1 MPSKKNATKKRI
13 QELLSV
19 EEIPE
24 TNPGKVVKPAS
35 ANTASELREAV
46 LNAARISAKNKTG
59 QEKIS
64 WEEFL
69 NAIDRDEKIGFLFDQ
84 EKVVPL
90 EKQLDQE
97 KATADALLKIGDEV
111 FGKIQLE
118 SDENLSEEDA
128 RVLSSIAQQVAQ
140 HIENLRLIEQA
151 NQYRAEAEEASRHLI
166 QKGWEEYLQTP
177 DAPALGYIY
186 DQKRVVATNNIET
199 ITNPADANI
208 ITQEI
213 AVRDEPI
220 GQLTLANI
228 EKQSEQ
234 AQSLLATVVD
244 GLSAHIENLRLLDE
258 TERSRQQLNKR
269 AAELETVAKV
279 STAASAIRDPE
290 SLLRSVVDLTNY
302 SFKLYH
308 TSIYLLEKDKN
319 ETIILKLAAASGKI
333 GHKMLTEGHYL
344 KLNKNETVFSKLSQ
358 AHDVYISDNTQE
370 APIFLAH
377 SYLPETR
384 SEMVIPMIVADQFIG
399 IFDVKSEI
407 QNRFTED
414 DIRTFTTLAAQTA
427 VALQNAQLYEEQIK
441 TVERLRELDHLKSA
455 FLANISHELRT
466 PLNSIS
472 GFTQVMLEGLDG
484 PLTPEMEEDLGLISK
499 NAKHLLLLINEVLD
513 MAKIEAGRLS
523 VTLVPANLHQ
533 AINEVVKTTGT
544 LARENNLSMTL
555 ENNIPEDLIVMADDM
570 RIQQVMINLIGNAM
584 KFTKEGGVTIR
595 ADLIKEKIV
604 IKVSD
609 TGIGIPPHQLEVI
622 FEAFSQVDTSTTR
635 KTGGTGLGLPISRR
649 FVEMHNGRLWAESS
663 GFPGEGST
671 FIIEIPVVLPED
683 NPAKPSETKNEN
695 KKN

>member
-24 TNPGKVVKPAS
+24 TTPAVKTTKRPAEDF
-35 ANTASELREAV
+35 TSELREAV
-46 LNAARISAKNKTG
+46 LSAARASGKGRKSN

-69 NAIDRDEKIGFLFDQ
+69 NAIDRDEKIGFRFDQ

-90 EKQLDQE
+90 DEQLNDE
-97 KATADALLKIGDEV
+97 AATADALLKVGDEV

-118 SDENLSEEDA
+118 SDKNLSEEDS

-166 QKGWEEYLQTP
+166 QQGWEEYLQTP

-186 DQKRVVATNNIET
+186 DQKRVIATNDLET
-199 ITNPADANI
+199 ITNPADADV

-213 AVRDEPI
+213 AIRDEPI
-220 GQLTLANI
+220 GKLTLADI

-258 TERSRQQLNKR
+258 TERSRQQLDKR

-279 STAASAIRDPE
+279 STAASAIRDPD

-308 TSIYLLEKDKN
+308 TSVYLLDED
-319 ETIILKLAAASGKI
+319 ESGTAVLKLAAASGKI
-333 GHKMLTEGHYL
+333 GHKMLAEGHLL
-344 KLNKNETVFSKLSQ
+344 KFNEKESVFSKLSQ

-370 APIFLAH
+370 NPLFLAH
-377 SYLPETR
+377 SYLPDTR

-407 QNRFTED
+407 ENRFSED
-414 DIRTFTTLAAQTA
+414 DIRTYTTLAAQTA
-427 VALQNAQLYEEQIK
+427 VALQNAQLYEEQIQ

-455 FLANISHELRT
+455 FLANMSHELRT

-523 VTLVPANLHQ
+523 VTLGPANLYQ
-533 AINEVVKTTGT
+533 AINEVVKTTST
-544 LARENNLSMTL
+544 LARENNLTMTL
-555 ENNIPEDLIVMADDM
+555 ENNLPEDLIVMADEM
-570 RIQQVMINLIGNAM
+570 RIQQVMINLIGNSM
-584 KFTKEGGVTIR
+584 KFTKEGGVTVR
-595 ADLIKEKIV
+595 ADVVEDKII

-663 GFPGEGST
+663 GVPGEGST
-671 FIIEIPVVLPED
+671 FIMELPIVLPEEKA
-683 NPAKPSETKNEN
+683 PKSSEKNSEN
-695 KKN
+695 